1 MGGDPVDVF
10 ILYRGTFPN
19 ETEPLVTELKLWGD
33 TSFVLRQSTS
43 AYREA
48 IMGEY
53 RIAQDTLFLHHDT
66 GYTNYYLIR
75 GDTLCRLNSQ
85 KVEDDLEY
93 LLYLVDF

>member
-66 GYTNYYLIR
+66 GYTNYYLIQ
-75 GDTLCRLNSQ
+75 GDTLRRLNLQ
-85 KVEDDLEY
+85 KTEDDLEY
-93 LLYLVDF
+93 LLIKLY